1 MHQGVGGAGGR
12 RKRGDDAC
20 LPAATTRSG
29 CHDAFRPPC
38 PVSAAMSR
46 FSCHVRYDRHAPFQL
61 PCSAP
66 AASPAPAVMSPAGM
80 SRSGCHLS
88 SEKPFF
94 TSRKRFLARLRPVM
108 VDPTFFCRMDALNK
122 LVMQNGRYLPPKGV
136 LSSILHKKFL
146 RSVHS
151 AIQMPGAGS
160 SALIDA
166 RASMS
171 WTSKTPAALPPRC
184 LCAAPAR
191 RRGIGP
197 ARRHRSVP
205 ARRRSIV
212 PARRRRAGLPRRRR
226 SAPWSDTPLPSAIIR
241 QRFSVMPLAKRG
253 VASNMNNVH
262 FEGEASGR
270 RQVHEYRRHIA
281 GGNPRGEP

>member
-1 MHQGVGGAGGR
+1 MARAR
-12 RKRGDDAC
+12 RLPRPV
-20 LPAATTRSG
+20 PAAMSVMTVMPRSG
-29 CHDAFRPPC
+29 CH
-38 PVSAAMSR
+38 VHS
-46 FSCHVRYDRHAPFQL
+46 DRHAPFQL

-122 LVMQNGRYLPPKGV
+122 LVVQNGRYRPPKGV

-146 RSVHS
+146 QSVHS

-160 SALIDA
+160 SAQIDA
-166 RASMS
+166 CASMS
-171 WTSKTPAALPPRC
+171 WTSKTLASLPSWC
-184 LCAAPAR
+184 LRIVPAR
-191 RRGIGP
+191 RRGIDST
-197 ARRHRSVP
+197 RRHRIDP

-212 PARRRRAGLPRRRR
+212 PARRRRAGLPRRHR
-226 SAPWSDTPLPSAIIR
+226 SAPWSDTPLSSAMIR
-241 QRFSVMPLAKRG
+241 QRFL
-253 VASNMNNVH
+253 
-262 FEGEASGR
+262 
-270 RQVHEYRRHIA
+270 
-281 GGNPRGEP
+281 